1 MKGCIKNELTAERE
15 SCPANDHTLLAKSP
29 IVQCS
34 GCTSA
39 TAVGP
44 TLHLPV
50 PSTLAVA
57 VGIKKA
63 GPTPQIS
70 FPGFAGT
77 DLEVAE
83 TCSRAVR
90 PGDVTLIDH
99 RENGA
104 RDEVPLPDSNRN
116 HRLDIHDI
124 LIAIEVAYRV
134 VQIVLERKSAQVR
147 NGILN
152 RLGQACRFLFI
163 VLRGLLCPDAG
174 CSYQPH

>member
-90 PGDVTLIDH
+90 
-99 RENGA
+99 
-104 RDEVPLPDSNRN
+104 RDDVPLPDSNRN